1 MHSGLR
7 RRPEA
12 LRSYIFDVLGVC
24 FPPPDGL
31 DSHTGWGGGGA
42 IPGGAGFE
50 IRICVKRRDSSWILG
65 VPEVPGEGD
74 ERGICID
81 QWESS
86 GGRGRDRWKH
96 DLLTTFTRWEG
107 DV

>member
-1 MHSGLR
+1 MHSGHR

-24 FPPPDGL
+24 FSPPDGL
-31 DSHTGWGGGGA
+31 GSHTDGGRGA

-81 QWESS
+81 RWESS
-86 GGRGRDRWKH
+86 GVSGVPGVPEGVS
-96 DLLTTFTRWEG
+96 WEIG
-107 DV
+107 ICIGQ